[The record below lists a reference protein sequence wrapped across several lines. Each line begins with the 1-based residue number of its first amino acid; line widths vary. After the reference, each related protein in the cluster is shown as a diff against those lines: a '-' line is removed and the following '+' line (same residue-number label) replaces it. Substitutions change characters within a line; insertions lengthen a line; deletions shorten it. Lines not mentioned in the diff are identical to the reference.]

1 MKFKEVP
8 QAFGNRVI
16 VKVNKVSDTT
26 ESGIIITSS
35 IEPFAAGTIVSVP
48 VSWNCSEDEE
58 EEYYDQY
65 IHVGEEIIFK
75 SYLADAEP
83 FYVDKDKYIFLEESH
98 VLAKL

>member
-26 ESGIIITSS
+26 ESGIIIASS
-35 IEPFAAGTIVSVP
+35 IEPLATGTIVSVP
-48 VSWNCSEDEE
+48 ISWNY
-58 EEYYDQY
+58 EEYYDHY
-65 IHVGEEIIFK
+65 LYARDEIVFQ
-75 SYLADAEP
+75 SFFADAEP